1 MASLA
6 ELKERAKARTA
17 ANKVAAPETA
27 TASKAEAGR
36 PTPPPTA
43 EPSLPKAQT
52 APIAGKRID
61 IPHPSGDPRFKLV
74 DRTLQRFQYQQ
85 DALIE
90 VLHTA
95 QEAFGFLEDDLMIY
109 VARQLRLPLSWVYGV
124 ATFYHFFSLKP
135 QGEHNCVIC
144 LGTACYVKRAAEI
157 VAALQAEFGIQPG
170 QTTPDNKLSIAAARC
185 LGSCG
190 LAPVLVL
197 DGEVLGRED
206 PESVIEKVKASL
218 RKSHTTEQGQ
228 NENAP
233 SDQGYQQKESVHEP
247 A

>member
-1 MASLA
+1 MATLA

-17 ANKVAAPETA
+17 ANRA
-27 TASKAEAGR
+27 TAKSK
-36 PTPPPTA
+36 PTA
-43 EPSLPKAQT
+43 AAKVPAREL
-52 APIAGKRID
+52 D
-61 IPHPSGDPRFKLV
+61 HPSGDPRFKLV
-74 DRTLQRFQYQQ
+74 DRTLKRFQYQQ

-109 VARQLRLPLSWVYGV
+109 VAHQLKLPLSWVYGV

-135 QGEHNCVIC
+135 QGEHSCIVC
-144 LGTACYVKRAAEI
+144 MGTACYVKQAAQI
-157 VAALQAEFGIQPG
+157 VAALRAEFGIEPG
-170 QTTPDNKLSIAAARC
+170 QTTPDNQLSIASARC

-197 DGEVLGRED
+197 DGEVLGRET
-206 PESVIEKVKASL
+206 PETVIAQVAKRLGRTTEAATAPAESVA
-218 RKSHTTEQGQ
+218 
-228 NENAP
+228 A
-233 SDQGYQQKESVHEP
+233 YEP